1 MEDPRRLA
9 SILHT
14 IDEIGYDPKKIVSGL
29 ARLKSLRRAEGRLK
43 NNCKIWESRA
53 ARYNEIIPL
62 CEQLVQFGIGFPE
75 LAALHAAVLKKAD
88 VAFLRILAL
97 ARLQF

>member
-1 MEDPRRLA
+1 MESPRSLV
-9 SILHT
+9 SVLHT
-14 IDEIGYDPKKIVSGL
+14 INETGFDPKQSISD
-29 ARLKSLRRAEGRLK
+29 ARLKSLRQAERRLK